1 MSKYHTR
8 EQQKSQMDTWC
19 WTCTCT
25 SHLQHDCYF
34 KKQRVG
40 GVCWEQKKKKTP
52 FTSMNPDLI
61 FFFRRWQR
69 PKVAL
74 KREPTMQEAAW
85 GWAWDVRL
93 AAVLLSRFLRSA
105 VKNSSFC
112 NLKRQ
117 RNNQTLRVS
126 VLLGSHIPFAGHIAA
141 FSSLLTSLC
150 LSSHLL
156 TLCSAFWAEFEHWG
170 PV

>member
-1 MSKYHTR
+1 
-8 EQQKSQMDTWC
+8 MDTWC

-25 SHLQHDCYF
+25 CHLQHDCYF
-34 KKQRVG
+34 KNQRAG
-40 GVCWEQKKKKTP
+40 GVCREPKKTLYVYEP
-52 FTSMNPDLI
+52 WPH
-61 FFFRRWQR
+61 FFFCRWQH

-85 GWAWDVRL
+85 GWAWDIRL
-93 AAVLLSRFLRSA
+93 AAVLPSRFLRSA

-126 VLLGSHIPFAGHIAA
+126 VLLGSHIPFAAHIAA
-141 FSSLLTSLC
+141 FSSLFTSLC